1 MQEENVQGESTA
13 AQDPLASEQD
23 VASQPD
29 ESEEQ
34 TNAAQVDESKEAV
47 GEVAHDSAEESTE
60 ESAEASADETTE
72 DSVGESV
79 QQAAEGVAEEEA
91 AEAATEGASE
101 RTAEPAAQE
110 TAASPADSAPA
121 SSEGSTA
128 EQAADHEASEKE
140 GETATAEAPQSD
152 EPTAEQEIETQPEAA
167 DETEGE
173 ASAAQ
178 EAPAKPEAPKV
189 SFDTFDL
196 QKPLRKA
203 IDKLGFEHCT
213 PIQAQSLV
221 HTLQGH
227 DVTGKAQTGT
237 GKTAAFLITIIND
250 LLSNPI
256 KEKRYLAEPR
266 ALVVAPTRELAIQIA
281 SDADLLNK
289 YSGLQTV
296 TLVGGEDYQKQT
308 RALDAKPVDIV
319 VATPGRLLDFVSNGN
334 LHLGMIELMV
344 LDEADR
350 MLDMGFIPQVRQI
363 VARTPRKDCRQTLLF
378 SATYTPEI
386 VELSDRWAM
395 NPIMVEVAP
404 ERVAADAVD
413 QIVYLVTTADKY
425 NLLFNL
431 INEPSGERI
440 MVFSNRRD
448 QVRKLA
454 DNLHRNGISVGMLSG
469 EVAQNQRIRT
479 LDNFKDGKLRVLVA
493 TDVAGRGLH
502 IDDVT
507 HVINYTLPE
516 EPEDYVHRIG
526 RTGRAGAV
534 GTSISFAC
542 EEDSFLLPDIEEQL
556 GMKLECT
563 HPDERLLE
571 RSPKFERESKFKSK
585 EAPRSGGRSGGGG
598 GRGGPNRR

>member
-1 MQEENVQGESTA
+1 MHSPTDHNESTPE
-13 AQDPLASEQD
+13 AQDDVVEQSVD
-23 VASQPD
+23 
-29 ESEEQ
+29 
-34 TNAAQVDESKEAV
+34 QVDALEATEV
-47 GEVAHDSAEESTE
+47 PVALETTPAGEIAEIDSAHGNEESVVIE
-60 ESAEASADETTE
+60 VPES
-72 DSVGESV
+72 
-79 QQAAEGVAEEEA
+79 Q
-91 AEAATEGASE
+91 
-101 RTAEPAAQE
+101 
-110 TAASPADSAPA
+110 
-121 SSEGSTA
+121 
-128 EQAADHEASEKE
+128 
-140 GETATAEAPQSD
+140 
-152 EPTAEQEIETQPEAA
+152 
-167 DETEGE
+167 
-173 ASAAQ
+173 
-178 EAPAKPEAPKV
+178 KV

-196 QKPLRKA
+196 QTPLRKA
-203 IDKLGFEHCT
+203 IDKLGFEFCT

-221 HTLQGH
+221 HTLLGH

-256 KEKRYLAEPR
+256 SEKRYLAEPR

-289 YSGLQTV
+289 YSGLHTV

-308 RALDAKPVDIV
+308 RALDERPVDIV

-386 VELSDRWAM
+386 VELSNRWAM
-395 NPIMVEVAP
+395 DPIMVEVAP
-404 ERVAADAVD
+404 ERVAADAVE

-425 NLLFNL
+425 NLLYNL
-431 INEPSGERI
+431 IKEPKAERI

-479 LDNFKDGKLRVLVA
+479 LDNFKEGKLQVLVA

-556 GMKLECT
+556 GMKLECI
-563 HPDERLLE
+563 HPDEKLLDE
-571 RSPKFERESKFKSK
+571 APKFERESKFKSK
-585 EAPRSGGRSGGGG
+585 DGPRTGGSRSTGGASRGPR
-598 GRGGPNRR
+598 GR